1 MNIKK
6 KLKQQQSNIIQPN
19 KLTTANTTTPAE
31 CYGIEGW
38 PKLIKSAK

>member
-1 MNIKK
+1 MNIK

>member
-6 KLKQQQSNIIQPN
+6 TTQTTTINIIQPN